1 MEHATAFGPI
11 GCTRC
16 ASTAELVRVT
26 GRAWAC
32 PGCGDEL
39 APAPAPDLVLSH
51 AEKFLGPKD
60 AFQGPWHPEPPP
72 APLPG
77 LRRPSWPPGASRGPR
92 LVVCPGELDP
102 QAPATGLDRA
112 AREAARPAAEDPEL
126 VRVRAL
132 VFALRPD
139 APDPLQPPPVERTET
154 PAPYLRTGDGAPP
167 WDRLPRG
174 LGSGPLAAADPGTD
188 RREHVLAAI
197 ASLPPDAAAVCRWL
211 RTSAT
216 FAQGLR
222 GLYVD
227 VGLAFASED
236 QRTAWVDLTA
246 RRLGAASHGRA
257 LVLAAERAWRE
268 AP

>member
-1 MEHATAFGPI
+1 MEHATALGPLE
-11 GCTRC
+11 CPRC
-16 ASTAELVRVT
+16 QDTASLVLAT
-26 GRAWAC
+26 GRPWTC

-39 APAPAPDLVLSH
+39 APAPPRQVVQDRPQGLRAPSADG
-51 AEKFLGPKD
+51 ATPRC
-60 AFQGPWHPEPPP
+60 
-72 APLPG
+72 LPG
-77 LRRPSWPPGASRGPR
+77 AVGRPGASRGPR
-92 LVVCPGELDP
+92 LVALPGELDDT
-102 QAPATGLDRA
+102 APPSALGRA

-167 WDRLPRG
+167 WDRLPR
-174 LGSGPLAAADPGTD
+174 LWGSGPLASADPGTD
-188 RREHVLAAI
+188 RRELVLATI

-211 RTSAT
+211 RASAT

-257 LVLAAERAWRE
+257 LVLAAERAWKDGE
-268 AP
+268 P